1 MKRIVTVA
9 KVLTYEFNDNEYPIN
24 KYSDDEIMDIA
35 LERWDKCETE
45 IFIDEDFIDEEE
57 E

>member
-9 KVLTYEFNDNEYPIN
+9 KVLTYEFNDNEYPID